1 MKLRSPIPELTGA
14 TLWLN
19 KEVSRSDLIGEK
31 PTLFHFWSV
40 SCQLCDETME
50 DVQTILDQYKERLNV
65 VSVHMPLTENDTDLT
80 NIEQAASK
88 LGISQPIYIDNDL
101 KLSNEFENQYVPAYY
116 IFDQSGVLRHYQAG
130 NSGLKILQNRLDY
143 LLD

>member
-1 MKLRSPIPELTGA
+1 MKLRSPIPELKGA

-31 PTLFHFWSV
+31 PTLFHFWSI
-40 SCQLCDETME
+40 SCQLCEETIE
-50 DVQTILDQYKERLNV
+50 EVLSIFDQYKQRLNV
-65 VSVHMPLTENDTDLT
+65 VSVHMPLTENDKDVA
-80 NIEQAASK
+80 NIEKTASN
-88 LGISQPIYIDNDL
+88 LGISQPIFIDNDL
-101 KLSNEFENQYVPAYY
+101 KLSDEFENQYVPAYY

>member
-130 NSGLKILQNRLDY
+130 NSGLKILNNRLDY
-143 LLD
+143 LLG